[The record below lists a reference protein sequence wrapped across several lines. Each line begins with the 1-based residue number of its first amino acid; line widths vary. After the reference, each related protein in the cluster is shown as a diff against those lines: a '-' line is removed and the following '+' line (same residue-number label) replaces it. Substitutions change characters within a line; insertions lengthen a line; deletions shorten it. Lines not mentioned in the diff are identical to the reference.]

1 MAIQVGFFGYRAL
14 VNKPLTSYFKD
25 FTVSVL
31 FYIAVAQSHR
41 KDTKGLKYFVIG
53 TLLFFTQ

>member
-31 FYIAVAQSHR
+31 FYI
-41 KDTKGLKYFVIG
+41 
-53 TLLFFTQ
+53 TLLSPLTKTQRD